1 MCFCAGASF
10 TASIILSLIGI
21 MSLSQVRKRSYYL
34 FAATP
39 LFFALQQAAEGV
51 LWVALTKSSTLTA
64 RALAYV
70 SLIDEHP
77 SIKLMT
83 YTFLFFA
90 LIIWPLVI
98 PLSLALISRQKLLYQ
113 LTAFG
118 AIISTLFATSLLWY
132 GAQAAIVEDHIVY
145 SFFTPMASMQWLLVL
160 LYMLPAVG
168 SFFLMRDK
176 LFYLMGTVLFASAAL
191 SAFVWTVWFTSV
203 WCFFAAL
210 LSVGV
215 YFVVVKRS

>member
-1 MCFCAGASF
+1 
-10 TASIILSLIGI
+10 
-21 MSLSQVRKRSYYL
+21 
-34 FAATP
+34 
-39 LFFALQQAAEGV
+39 V